1 MKLLKKNLE
10 DQIVKGQSIS
20 LLIAIVKC
28 QYLKINY
35 KIQYPYNLM
44 LNDKIAK
51 KKKLRTKL

>member
-51 KKKLRTKL
+51 KKVEN